1 MRRRDF
7 LAAGLAIPGLLSG
20 REAFAAENP
29 MVDAPGGGYVCRTR
43 AAPPV
48 FPRGPGDL
56 SYQGTHILAQGALR
70 ELAEVYRG
78 PAGGRL
84 HVAGGGC
91 DDGIAGVL
99 RMQVDLGGMCCP
111 VEKSRAVG
119 LPWYLVARDIKAVI
133 THPANPVTDIGFD
146 ELAAAAAG
154 RIVRWRELGGEDR
167 AIALVVR
174 NHCPDYLE
182 PVRDLL
188 LNNKSD
194 WSPKGLFVER
204 DEQIVEAVARYP
216 GSLGLVSLVFARPL
230 VEAGKLK
237 MLKVDGMRPDARAV
251 RAESYRLHG
260 PLNVIFARWLPK
272 TMRPF
277 FDFLYSA
284 RGLKIMNRV
293 LVPVSAEEADYRPGR
308 WA

>member
-1 MRRRDF
+1 VQRRAF
-7 LAAGLAIPGLLSG
+7 LAAGLAIPGLLLG
-20 REAFAAENP
+20 REAGTAENARL
-29 MVDAPGGGYVCRTR
+29 DALGGGDICRTR
-43 AAPPV
+43 VAPPV

-56 SYQGTHILAQGALR
+56 SFQGTHILAQGALR

-99 RMQVDLGGMCCP
+99 RLQVDLGGMCCP

-119 LPWYLVARDIKAVI
+119 LPWYLVARDIKVVI
-133 THPANPVTDIGFD
+133 THPTNPVTDIGFD

-154 RIVRWRELGGEDR
+154 RISRWRELGGEDR

-188 LNNKSD
+188 LNNKPD

-204 DEQIVEAVARYP
+204 DEQIIEAVARYP
-216 GSLGLVSLVFARPL
+216 GSLGLVSWVFAKPL
-230 VEAGKLK
+230 AEAGKLK
-237 MLKVDGMRPDARAV
+237 VLRVDGVQPGARAV
-251 RAESYRLHG
+251 RAGSYRLHG
-260 PLNVIFARWLPK
+260 PLNVIFARWQAQS
-272 TMRPF
+272 MRPF

-293 LVPVSAEEADYRPGR
+293 LAPVSAEEADYLPGR

>member
-1 MRRRDF
+1 MQRRAF
-7 LAAGLAIPGLLSG
+7 LAAGLAIPGLLLG
-20 REAFAAENP
+20 REAGTAENARL
-29 MVDAPGGGYVCRTR
+29 DALGGGYVCRTR
-43 AAPPV
+43 VAPPL

-56 SYQGTHILAQGALR
+56 SFQGTHILAQGAFR

-78 PAGGRL
+78 TAGGRL

-119 LPWYLVARDIKAVI
+119 LPWYLVARDIKVVI
-133 THPANPVTDIGFD
+133 THPTNPVTDIGFD

-154 RIVRWRELGGEDR
+154 RIARWRELGGEDR
-167 AIALVVR
+167 AIALMVR

-188 LNNKSD
+188 LKNKPD

-204 DEQIVEAVARYP
+204 DEQIIDAVARYP
-216 GSLGLVSLVFARPL
+216 GSLGLVSWVFAKPL
-230 VEAGKLK
+230 VEAGKLRV
-237 MLKVDGMRPDARAV
+237 LNVDGVRPGARAV
-251 RAESYRLHG
+251 RAGSYRLHG
-260 PLNVIFARWLPK
+260 PLNVIFARWQEK

-284 RGLKIMNRV
+284 RGLKIMSRV
-293 LVPVSAEEADYRPGR
+293 LVPVSAEEADYRAGR